1 MPAVFRNCLISVTFW
16 LVASVAQAQV
26 VGELV
31 SAEQGAQ
38 PGSRS
43 TVALK
48 LTHDP
53 GWHTYWAAPGIG
65 EATSIDW
72 TLPDGWVASNIDWPV
87 PVKIYTKAGVVS
99 GHGFEGTAYLPIDVI
114 VSPDAP
120 VGETVT
126 LGANVKWLM
135 CEYEICIPGG
145 AELELALPIVDKTP
159 APNTVVQAALAA
171 TSMPEAGES
180 FAIAATRTGELMTLT
195 VEGEASFSNPHFFSF
210 DELVW
215 HDAVQEYE
223 LSDGKLE
230 ATLPIDSYYE
240 PEITTLSGVL
250 AFTDGEGRYRGLLI
264 NAPLTTANSTGSGA
278 APAMSVTSGLG
289 GATALGVGQ
298 ALLFAFIGGLILNLM
313 PCVLPILS
321 MKALGLANAAGFEAA
336 VVRQEGWLYAAGVVV
351 SMVALAALLLVARA
365 ALGAVGWG
373 FHLQNPVVVLALAL
387 TMVAVGLNLLG
398 VFEAGLGLTSVGDS
412 LTKGHSAVASFMTG
426 VLAVVVAAPCT
437 APFMAAA
444 LGAALVQPVP
454 IALSIFAMLGLG
466 LAFPYLLIAVSP
478 ATRRWLPKPGAWMVV
493 FRQLLAFPMF
503 ATAIWLLW
511 VVGGQRG
518 SDAMALGLIA
528 VLLLGLGAWA
538 YGGLQKSQRR
548 SPWVL
553 TIAAA
558 LLLLSWMFVQM
569 NKLSSAALVTS
580 SRATA
585 NAEAL
590 FEEVAYTP
598 DALSAALQEEKPV
611 FAYFTA
617 DWCVTCKV
625 NERAAI
631 KTATAAEAFKEN
643 GVTVMVGDWT
653 NQNPDIT
660 EILVRYG
667 RAGVPMYLYFPP
679 GSTTADGQLL
689 PQILTPR
696 LLAETVQPPG
706 STVSQH

>member
-1 MPAVFRNCLISVTFW
+1 MAAIERNCLIFFTF
-16 LVASVAQAQV
+16 LLSATVAQAQV
-26 VGELV
+26 AGELV
-31 SAEQGAQ
+31 SADKGAQ
-38 PGSRS
+38 PGSR
-43 TVALK
+43 TAVALK

-53 GWHTYWAAPGIG
+53 GWHTYWVSPGIG
-65 EATSIDW
+65 EATSIEW
-72 TLPDGWVASNIDWPV
+72 TLPEGWIASDIDWPV
-87 PVKIYTKAGVVS
+87 PVKIYTQAGDVS
-99 GHGFEGTAYLPIDVI
+99 GHGFEGVAYLPLDLI
-114 VSPDAP
+114 VSADAP

-145 AELELALPIVDKTP
+145 AELELALPIVGETP
-159 APNTVVQAALAA
+159 TPNADVQAALAA
-171 TSMPEAGES
+171 TPMPEAGEGFEIS
-180 FAIAATRTGELMTLT
+180 ATRDGELMTLT
-195 VEGEASFSNPHFFSF
+195 VEADAEFSDPHFFSF

-215 HDAVQEYE
+215 HDAVQEYA

-250 AFTDGEGRYRGLLI
+250 AFTDGDGHYRGLLI
-264 NAPLTTANSTGSGA
+264 NAPLTTANSTGVGA
-278 APAMSVTSGLG
+278 ASAKNVTSGFG
-289 GATALGVGQ
+289 GLSTLGVGQ

-321 MKALGLANAAGFEAA
+321 MKALGLANAGGLEAA
-336 VVRQEGWLYAAGVVV
+336 AVRQEGWLYTLGVVV
-351 SMVALAALLLVARA
+351 SMVALAVLLLAACA

-373 FHLQNPVVVLALAL
+373 FHLQNPMVVLALAL

-398 VFEAGLGLTSVGDS
+398 VFESGLGLTGAGQNLS
-412 LTKGHSAVASFMTG
+412 KGHSAGASFMTG

-444 LGAALVQPVP
+444 LGAALIQPAP

-466 LAFPYLLIAVSP
+466 LAFPYLLIALSP
-478 ATRRWLPKPGAWMVV
+478 ATRRWLPKPGAWMAV

-518 SDAMALGLIA
+518 SDAMTLGLIA
-528 VLLLGLGAWA
+528 ILLLGIGAWG

-548 SPWVL
+548 LPWAVTTGAAVLLLPWVFL
-553 TIAAA
+553 QID
-558 LLLLSWMFVQM
+558 
-569 NKLSSAALVTS
+569 KLNPADASAPT
-580 SRATA
+580 ATA
-585 NAEAL
+585 EAP
-590 FEEVAYTP
+590 FEEVAYSP
-598 DALSAALQEEKPV
+598 AALDAALEDGRPV

-625 NERAAI
+625 NERVAI
-631 KTATAAEAFKEN
+631 KTATAAAAFKEN

-660 EILVRYG
+660 EILMRYE

-679 GSTTADGQLL
+679 GASADEGQLL
-689 PQILTPR
+689 PQILTPS
-696 LLAETVQPPG
+696 LLAGAV
-706 STVSQH
+706 SNVSQPARDE